1 MKERYYRISES
12 ELLEL
17 LESAL
22 KLEMLERDGVDNW
35 TWYMEGRRQYL
46 KEGAEIYGVN
56 IDDNEDFDFEDL
68 AELALQDFEEF

>member
-1 MKERYYRISES
+1 MNYIVSKER
-12 ELLEL
+12 LLEL
-17 LESAL
+17 LKAESIL
-22 KLEMLERDGVDNW
+22 NVLEGDGVDNW

>member
-1 MKERYYRISES
+1 MLYIISKER
-12 ELLEL
+12 LLEL
-17 LESAL
+17 LKAESVLNVL
-22 KLEMLERDGVDNW
+22 KGDGVDNW

>member
-1 MKERYYRISES
+1 MNYIISKER
-12 ELLEL
+12 LLEL
-17 LESAL
+17 LKAENEL
-22 KLEMLERDGVDNW
+22 NVLEGDGVDNW

-68 AELALQDFEEF
+68 AELDLQNFEEI

>member
-1 MKERYYRISES
+1 MSYIVSKER
-12 ELLEL
+12 LLEL
-17 LESAL
+17 LKAENEL
-22 KLEMLERDGVDNW
+22 NVLEGDGVDNW

-68 AELALQDFEEF
+68 AELALQDFEEI

>member
-1 MKERYYRISES
+1 MNYIVSKER
-12 ELLEL
+12 LLEL
-17 LESAL
+17 LKAED
-22 KLEMLERDGVDNW
+22 KLTVLEGDGVDNW

>member
-1 MKERYYRISES
+1 MNYIISKER
-12 ELLEL
+12 LLEL
-17 LESAL
+17 LKAENEL
-22 KLEMLERDGVDNW
+22 NVLEGDGVDNW

-46 KEGAEIYGVN
+46 KEGAEMYGVN

>member
-1 MKERYYRISES
+1 MNYIVSKER
-12 ELLEL
+12 LLEL
-17 LESAL
+17 LKAENEL
-22 KLEMLERDGVDNW
+22 NVLEGDGVDNW

-46 KEGAEIYGVN
+46 KEGAELYGVN

>member
-1 MKERYYRISES
+1 MNYIVSKER
-12 ELLEL
+12 LLEL
-17 LESAL
+17 LKAENEL
-22 KLEMLERDGVDNW
+22 NVLEGDGVDNW

-46 KEGAEIYGVN
+46 KEGAETYGVN

>member
-1 MKERYYRISES
+1 MNYIISKER
-12 ELLEL
+12 LLEL
-17 LESAL
+17 LKAENEL
-22 KLEMLERDGVDNW
+22 NVLEGDGVDNW

-68 AELALQDFEEF
+68 AELDLQNFEEL